1 MYTLL
6 GIVAFLYLAGTIGFV
21 LAAYTA
27 PYGTEDERGFRI
39 AEPQRA
45 AANDLPVNTRAA
57 KPAAVDAKDATDEL
71 VCSST

>member
-39 AEPQRA
+39 AEPQRV
-45 AANDLPVNTRAA
+45 AANDPTVKTRAA
-57 KPAAVDAKDATDEL
+57 KPVAADAKDAVDDL